1 MSTPVPPSPRHTR
14 PIQKVISSDNT
25 PTAKVSTAGLAGSA
39 VTILIFIAGKFD
51 LEIDGGTG
59 AALATWLAFAAAYLK
74 KSRPED
80 FDL

>member
-1 MSTPVPPSPRHTR
+1 MSSPSQPRHTR
-14 PIQKVISSDNT
+14 PIKSIVSADST

-39 VTILIFIAGKFD
+39 VTILIFIAAQFD
-51 LEIDGGTG
+51 FEIDGGTG